1 MKFKKLIS
9 AAAVMLATISVPAA
23 AEPFMIAANHDDSE
37 LWFTHPE
44 SWRFDDTWVE
54 TRVTQFFAETRQENV
69 VVLRIRNQHCAQGRG
84 IIQARPDVPYAKFE
98 ELNKFTLRETRT
110 VSDMLGKSI
119 CTIAKMA
126 RESSRQYQK

>member
-1 MKFKKLIS
+1 MKFKKFIS
-9 AAAVMLATISVPAA
+9 AAAFALATISASAV

-37 LWFTHPE
+37 LWYTHPD

-54 TRVTQFFAETRQENV
+54 TRVTQFFTETRQENV

-84 IIQARPDVPYAKFE
+84 VIQVRLDMPYAKFE
-98 ELNKFTLRETRT
+98 ELNKFSLRETRT

-119 CTIAKMA
+119 CTIARMA
-126 RESSRQYQK
+126 KESIR